1 MYIHFWCL
9 NIKVG
14 IAMEQAEVTS
24 LIPIIITL
32 VLALT
37 TRNVVVGLF
46 AGVVSGVAMLEGTFV
61 DKGPLDSFS
70 ALMKSYLLPQ
80 LTDSYNAGVILLLV
94 FIGGFVALMEKS
106 GGGVAFAKKVTQW
119 VASKCQAQLSAW
131 FGGVVIFFSDLG
143 TPLIVGPVFRP
154 LFDKLKVSRQ
164 KLAFIIDS
172 TSSPVAILIPFIGW
186 GVYIM
191 SLIQKE
197 FAALDVGISDWDAF
211 IGAIPYQFYAFLA
224 IAIVP
229 IVSFFK
235 LDFGPM
241 AKAEQLA
248 EQGSDFGKVQ
258 DSLNVFEHKNAKTS
272 FVWAPLLVMLVV
284 LCSILVPHGF
294 PFQKVA
300 GSTFRAALSSAY
312 FFAAITLISLMAFYG
327 VRKLSDGIQV
337 YLKGMS
343 NMMSVAVILV
353 LAWSLSSVGKELGAA
368 AYIAEQAQA
377 GFPYWLLPAV
387 AFLLAG
393 VISFAT
399 GSSWG
404 TFAIMMPLV
413 IPTAVAIDAPL
424 LVCIGAV
431 LSGGLFGDH
440 CSPISETTILSSTG
454 AGCEQYE
461 HFRTQLPYAVLNGA
475 IALTSFLVAGVM
487 ASPVIV
493 LVAIVA
499 QFAIYLLLSKQQS
512 LQALES
518 VTAN

>member
-1 MYIHFWCL
+1 
-9 NIKVG
+9 
-14 IAMEQAEVTS
+14 MEQPEFIS
-24 LIPIIITL
+24 LLPIIVT
-32 VLALT
+32 LALALS

-46 AGVVSGVAMLEGTFV
+46 SGVVCGVAMLEGTLI
-61 DKGPLDSFS
+61 DKGPLDSMS

-80 LTDSYNAGVILLLV
+80 LTDSYNAGVLLLLV

-106 GGGVAFAKKVTQW
+106 GGGVAFAKRITLWVTN
-119 VASKCQAQLSAW
+119 KCQAQLATW
-131 FGGVVIFFSDLG
+131 FGGIAIFFSDLG
-143 TPLIVGPVFRP
+143 TPLIAGPVFRP

-172 TSSPVAILIPFIGW
+172 TASPVAILIPFIGW

-197 FAALDVGISDWDAF
+197 FTALEVGMSEWDAF

-229 IVSFFK
+229 ILSFFK

-241 AKAEQLA
+241 AHAERLA
-248 EQGSDFGKVQ
+248 KQGSDFGKVQ

-272 FVWAPLLVMLVV
+272 FVWAPLLVMLIV
-284 LCSILVPHGF
+284 LCSILIPHGF
-294 PFQKVA
+294 PFQQVS

-312 FFAAITLISLMAFYG
+312 FFAAMTLIGLMAMYG

-343 NMMSVAVILV
+343 NMMSVAVILI
-353 LAWSLSSVGKELGAA
+353 LAWALSSVGKELGAA
-368 AYIAEQAQA
+368 AYIAQQAQA
-377 GFPYWLLPAV
+377 GFPYWLVPAV

-393 VISFAT
+393 IISFAT

-404 TFAIMMPLV
+404 TFAILMPLV
-413 IPTAVAIDAPL
+413 IPTAFAIDAPM

-454 AGCEQYE
+454 AGCDQYE
-461 HFRTQLPYAVLNGA
+461 HFRTQLPYALVNGG
-475 IALTSFLVAGVM
+475 IALISFVVSGVL
-487 ASPVIV
+487 ASPLVV
-493 LVAIVA
+493 LVAIIVQIA
-499 QFAIYLLLSKQQS
+499 VYLVLSKRQFTS
-512 LQALES
+512 GSLES
-518 VTAN
+518 QPAS

>member
-1 MYIHFWCL
+1 
-9 NIKVG
+9 
-14 IAMEQAEVTS
+14 MEQAEFTS
-24 LIPIIITL
+24 LLPILVTL
-32 VLALT
+32 TLALT
-37 TRNVVVGLF
+37 TRNVVIGLF
-46 AGVVSGVAMLEGTFV
+46 AGVMTGVAMLEKTFI
-61 DKGPLDSFS
+61 DSGPLESFG

-106 GGGVAFAKKVTQW
+106 GGGVAFAERVTTW
-119 VASKCQAQLSAW
+119 VKSKCQSQLSAW
-131 FGGVVIFFSDLG
+131 FGGIVIFFSDLG

-154 LFDKLKVSRQ
+154 LFDKLKLSRQ

-191 SLIQKE
+191 GLIQKE
-197 FAALDVGISDWDAF
+197 FSQLDVAMSDWDAF

-229 IVSFFK
+229 IISILK
-235 LDFGPM
+235 CDFGPM
-241 AKAEQLA
+241 AQAERNAQQGNTA
-248 EQGSDFGKVQ
+248 IHEQADIHQAFSHD
-258 DSLNVFEHKNAKTS
+258 NAKAS

-284 LCSILVPHGF
+284 LCSMLVPQGF
-294 PFQKVA
+294 PFEKVA
-300 GSTFRAALSSAY
+300 GSTFRAALSTAY
-312 FFAAITLISLMAFYG
+312 LFAAATLVSLMALYG
-327 VRKLSDGIQV
+327 VRKVADSIQV

-343 NMMSVAVILV
+343 GMMSVAVILV
-353 LAWSLSSVGKELGAA
+353 LAWALSSVGKELGAA

-377 GFPYWLLPAV
+377 GFPTWLLPAV
-387 AFLLAG
+387 AFLLAAI
-393 VISFAT
+393 ISFAT

-413 IPTAVAIDAPL
+413 IPTSVAIDAPM

-454 AGCEQYE
+454 AACNQYE
-461 HFRTQLPYAVLNGA
+461 HFKTQLPYALLNGA
-475 IALTSFLVAGVM
+475 IALSSFVVAGIIET
-487 ASPVIV
+487 PVV
-493 LVAIVA
+493 LL
-499 QFAIYLLLSKQQS
+499 FALAGQLFLYLLISRTRFGRGQS
-512 LQALES
+512 LKPLES
-518 VTAN
+518 

>member
-1 MYIHFWCL
+1 
-9 NIKVG
+9 
-14 IAMEQAEVTS
+14 MEQPEFIS
-24 LIPIIITL
+24 LLPIIVT
-32 VLALT
+32 LALALS

-46 AGVVSGVAMLEGTFV
+46 SGVVCGVAMLEGTFI
-61 DKGPLDSFS
+61 DKGPLDSMS

-80 LTDSYNAGVILLLV
+80 LTDSYNAGVLLLLV

-106 GGGVAFAKKVTQW
+106 GGGVAFAKRITLWVTN
-119 VASKCQAQLSAW
+119 KCQAQLATW
-131 FGGVVIFFSDLG
+131 FGGIAIFFSDLG
-143 TPLIVGPVFRP
+143 TPLIAGPVFRP

-172 TSSPVAILIPFIGW
+172 TASPVAILIPFIGW

-197 FAALDVGISDWDAF
+197 FTALEVGMSEWDAF

-229 IVSFFK
+229 ILSFFK

-241 AKAEQLA
+241 AHAERLA
-248 EQGSDFGKVQ
+248 KQGSDFGKVQ

-272 FVWAPLLVMLVV
+272 FVWAPLLVMLIV
-284 LCSILVPHGF
+284 LCSILIPHGF
-294 PFQKVA
+294 PFQQVS

-312 FFAAITLISLMAFYG
+312 FFAAMTLIGLMAMYG

-343 NMMSVAVILV
+343 NIMSVAVILI
-353 LAWSLSSVGKELGAA
+353 LAWALSSVGKELGAA
-368 AYIAEQAQA
+368 AYIAQQAQA
-377 GFPYWLLPAV
+377 GFPYWLVPAV

-393 VISFAT
+393 IISFAT

-404 TFAIMMPLV
+404 TFAILMPLV
-413 IPTAVAIDAPL
+413 IPTAFAIDAPM

-454 AGCEQYE
+454 AGCDQYE
-461 HFRTQLPYAVLNGA
+461 HFRTQLPYALVNGG
-475 IALTSFLVAGVM
+475 IALISFVVSGVL
-487 ASPVIV
+487 ASPLVV
-493 LVAIVA
+493 LVAIIVQIA
-499 QFAIYLLLSKQQS
+499 VYLVLSKRQS
-512 LQALES
+512 TSESLETQPAS
-518 VTAN
+518 

>member
-1 MYIHFWCL
+1 
-9 NIKVG
+9 
-14 IAMEQAEVTS
+14 MEQPEFIS
-24 LIPIIITL
+24 LLPIIVT
-32 VLALT
+32 LALALS

-46 AGVVSGVAMLEGTFV
+46 SGVVCGVAMLEGTFI
-61 DKGPLDSFS
+61 DKGPLDSMS

-80 LTDSYNAGVILLLV
+80 LTDSYNAGVLLLLV

-106 GGGVAFAKKVTQW
+106 GGGVAFAKRITLWVTN
-119 VASKCQAQLSAW
+119 KCQAQLATW
-131 FGGVVIFFSDLG
+131 FGGIAIFFSDLG
-143 TPLIVGPVFRP
+143 TPLIAGPVFRP

-172 TSSPVAILIPFIGW
+172 TASPVAILIPFIGW

-197 FAALDVGISDWDAF
+197 FRALEVGMSEWDAF

-229 IVSFFK
+229 ILSFFK

-241 AKAEQLA
+241 AHAERLA
-248 EQGSDFGKVQ
+248 KQGSDFGKVQ

-272 FVWAPLLVMLVV
+272 FVWAPLLVMLIV
-284 LCSILVPHGF
+284 LCSILIPHGF
-294 PFQKVA
+294 PFQQVS

-312 FFAAITLISLMAFYG
+312 FFAAMTLIGLMAMYG

-343 NMMSVAVILV
+343 NMMSVAVILI
-353 LAWSLSSVGKELGAA
+353 LAWALSSVGKELGAA
-368 AYIAEQAQA
+368 AYIAQQAQA
-377 GFPYWLLPAV
+377 GFPYWLVPAV

-393 VISFAT
+393 IISFAT

-404 TFAIMMPLV
+404 TFAILMPLV
-413 IPTAVAIDAPL
+413 IPTAFAIDAPM

-454 AGCEQYE
+454 AGCDQYE
-461 HFRTQLPYAVLNGA
+461 HFRTQLPYALVNGG
-475 IALTSFLVAGVM
+475 IALISFVVSGVL
-487 ASPVIV
+487 ASPLVV
-493 LVAIVA
+493 LVAIIVQIA
-499 QFAIYLLLSKQQS
+499 VYLVLSKRQS
-512 LQALES
+512 ISESLETQPAS
-518 VTAN
+518 

>member
-1 MYIHFWCL
+1 
-9 NIKVG
+9 
-14 IAMEQAEVTS
+14 MEQPEFIS
-24 LIPIIITL
+24 LLPIIVT
-32 VLALT
+32 LALALS

-46 AGVVSGVAMLEGTFV
+46 SGVVCGVAMLEGTFI
-61 DKGPLDSFS
+61 DKGPLDSMS

-80 LTDSYNAGVILLLV
+80 LTDSYNAGVLLLLV

-106 GGGVAFAKKVTQW
+106 GGGVAFAKRITLWVTN
-119 VASKCQAQLSAW
+119 KCQAQLATW
-131 FGGVVIFFSDLG
+131 FGGIAIFFSDLG
-143 TPLIVGPVFRP
+143 TPLIAGPVFRP

-172 TSSPVAILIPFIGW
+172 TASPVAILIPFIGW

-197 FAALDVGISDWDAF
+197 FTALEVGMSEWDAF

-229 IVSFFK
+229 ILSFFK

-241 AKAEQLA
+241 AHAERLA
-248 EQGSDFGKVQ
+248 KQGSDFGKVQ

-272 FVWAPLLVMLVV
+272 FVWAPLLVMLIV
-284 LCSILVPHGF
+284 LCSILIPHGF
-294 PFQKVA
+294 PFQQVS

-312 FFAAITLISLMAFYG
+312 FFAAMTLIGLMALYG

-343 NMMSVAVILV
+343 NMMSVAVILI
-353 LAWSLSSVGKELGAA
+353 LAWALSSVGKELGAA
-368 AYIAEQAQA
+368 AYIAQQAQA
-377 GFPYWLLPAV
+377 GFPYWLVPAV

-393 VISFAT
+393 IISFAT

-404 TFAIMMPLV
+404 TFAILMPLV
-413 IPTAVAIDAPL
+413 IPTAFAIDAPM

-454 AGCEQYE
+454 AGCDQYE
-461 HFRTQLPYAVLNGA
+461 HFRTQLPYALVNGG
-475 IALTSFLVAGVM
+475 IALISFVVSGVL
-487 ASPVIV
+487 ASPLIV
-493 LVAIVA
+493 LVAIIVQIA
-499 QFAIYLLLSKQQS
+499 VYLVLSKRQSASES
-512 LQALES
+512 LQAQPIS
-518 VTAN
+518 

>member
-1 MYIHFWCL
+1 
-9 NIKVG
+9 
-14 IAMEQAEVTS
+14 MEQPEFIS
-24 LIPIIITL
+24 LLPIIVT
-32 VLALT
+32 LALALS

-46 AGVVSGVAMLEGTFV
+46 SGVVCGVAMLEGTFI
-61 DKGPLDSFS
+61 DKGPLDSMS

-80 LTDSYNAGVILLLV
+80 LTDSYNAGVLLLLV

-106 GGGVAFAKKVTQW
+106 GGGVAFAKRITLWVTN
-119 VASKCQAQLSAW
+119 KCQAQLATW
-131 FGGVVIFFSDLG
+131 FGGIAIFFSDLG
-143 TPLIVGPVFRP
+143 TPLIAGPVFRP

-172 TSSPVAILIPFIGW
+172 TASPVAILIPFIGW

-197 FAALDVGISDWDAF
+197 FTALEVGMSEWDAF

-229 IVSFFK
+229 ILSFFK
-235 LDFGPM
+235 LDFGPIAHAERL
-241 AKAEQLA
+241 AK
-248 EQGSDFGKVQ
+248 QGSDFGKVQ

-272 FVWAPLLVMLVV
+272 FVWAPLLVMLIV
-284 LCSILVPHGF
+284 LCSILIPHGF
-294 PFQKVA
+294 PFQQVS

-312 FFAAITLISLMAFYG
+312 FFAAMTLIGLMAIYG

-343 NMMSVAVILV
+343 NMMSVAVILI
-353 LAWSLSSVGKELGAA
+353 LAWALSSVGKELGAA
-368 AYIAEQAQA
+368 AYIAQQAQA
-377 GFPYWLLPAV
+377 GFPYWLVPAV

-393 VISFAT
+393 IISFAT

-404 TFAIMMPLV
+404 TFAILMPLV
-413 IPTAVAIDAPL
+413 IPTAFAIDAPM

-454 AGCEQYE
+454 AGCDQYE
-461 HFRTQLPYAVLNGA
+461 HFRTQLPYALVNGA
-475 IALTSFLVAGVM
+475 IALISFVVSGVL
-487 ASPVIV
+487 ASPLVV
-493 LVAIVA
+493 LVAIIVQIA
-499 QFAIYLLLSKQQS
+499 VYLVLSKRQS
-512 LQALES
+512 TSESLETQPAS
-518 VTAN
+518 

>member
-1 MYIHFWCL
+1 
-9 NIKVG
+9 
-14 IAMEQAEVTS
+14 MEQAEFTS
-24 LIPIIITL
+24 LLPVIVTL
-32 VLALT
+32 TLALT

-46 AGVVSGVAMLEGTFV
+46 AGVMTGVAMLEQTFV
-61 DKGPLDSFS
+61 ATGPLETFG
-70 ALMKSYLLPQ
+70 ALMKNYLLPQ

-106 GGGVAFAKKVTQW
+106 GGGVAFAERVTTW
-119 VASKCQAQLSAW
+119 VKSKSQSQISAW
-131 FGGVVIFFSDLG
+131 FGGIVIFFSDLG

-154 LFDKLKVSRQ
+154 LFDKLKLSRQ

-191 SLIQKE
+191 GLIQKE
-197 FAALDVGISDWDAF
+197 FSQLDVAMTDWDAF

-229 IVSFFK
+229 IISILK
-235 LDFGPM
+235 CDFGPM
-241 AKAEQLA
+241 AQAEW
-248 EQGSDFGKVQ
+248 
-258 DSLNVFEHKNAKTS
+258 NAKQGNISIHDHADTHKAFSHQNAKAS

-284 LCSILVPHGF
+284 LCSMLVPQGF

-300 GSTFRAALSSAY
+300 GSTFRAALSTAY
-312 FFAAITLISLMAFYG
+312 LFAAVTLVSLMALYG
-327 VRKLSDGIQV
+327 VRKVTDSIQL

-343 NMMSVAVILV
+343 GMMSVAVILV
-353 LAWSLSSVGKELGAA
+353 LAWALSSVGKELGAA

-377 GFPYWLLPAV
+377 GFPSWLLPGV
-387 AFLLAG
+387 AFLLAAI
-393 VISFAT
+393 ISFAT

-404 TFAIMMPLV
+404 TFAIMMSLV
-413 IPTAVAIDAPL
+413 IPTSVAIDAPL
-424 LVCIGAV
+424 LVAIGAV

-454 AGCEQYE
+454 AACNQYE
-461 HFRTQLPYAVLNGA
+461 HFKTQLPYALLNGA
-475 IALTSFLVAGVM
+475 IALSSFIIAGIVE
-487 ASPVIV
+487 SPMVL

-499 QFAIYLLLSKQQS
+499 QIAIYVVISRTRLVGEPQPQT
-512 LQALES
+512 ES
-518 VTAN
+518 

>member
-1 MYIHFWCL
+1 
-9 NIKVG
+9 
-14 IAMEQAEVTS
+14 MEQAEFTS
-24 LIPIIITL
+24 LLPVIVTL
-32 VLALT
+32 TLALT

-46 AGVVSGVAMLEGTFV
+46 AGVMTGVAMLEQTFIAT
-61 DKGPLDSFS
+61 GPLETFG
-70 ALMKSYLLPQ
+70 ALMKNYLLPQ

-106 GGGVAFAKKVTQW
+106 GGGVAFAERVTTW
-119 VASKCQAQLSAW
+119 VKSKSQSQISAW
-131 FGGVVIFFSDLG
+131 FGGIVIFFSDLG

-154 LFDKLKVSRQ
+154 LFDKLKLSRQ

-191 SLIQKE
+191 GLIQKE
-197 FAALDVGISDWDAF
+197 FSQLDVAMTDWDAF

-229 IVSFFK
+229 IISILK
-235 LDFGPM
+235 CDFGPM
-241 AKAEQLA
+241 AQAEW
-248 EQGSDFGKVQ
+248 
-258 DSLNVFEHKNAKTS
+258 NAKQGNTSIHDQADTHKAFSHQNAKAS

-284 LCSILVPHGF
+284 LCSMLVPQGF

-300 GSTFRAALSSAY
+300 GSTFRAALSTAY
-312 FFAAITLISLMAFYG
+312 LFAAVTLVSLMALYG
-327 VRKLSDGIQV
+327 VRKVTDSIQL

-343 NMMSVAVILV
+343 GMMSVAVILV
-353 LAWSLSSVGKELGAA
+353 LAWALSSVGKELGAA

-377 GFPYWLLPAV
+377 GFPSWLLPAV
-387 AFLLAG
+387 AFLLAAI
-393 VISFAT
+393 ISFAT

-413 IPTAVAIDAPL
+413 IPTSVAIDAPL
-424 LVCIGAV
+424 LVAIGAV

-454 AGCEQYE
+454 AACNQYE
-461 HFRTQLPYAVLNGA
+461 HFKTQLPYALLNGA
-475 IALTSFLVAGVM
+475 IALSSFIIAGIVE
-487 ASPVIV
+487 SPMVL

-499 QFAIYLLLSKQQS
+499 QIAIYVVISRTRLVGEPQPQT
-512 LQALES
+512 ES
-518 VTAN
+518 